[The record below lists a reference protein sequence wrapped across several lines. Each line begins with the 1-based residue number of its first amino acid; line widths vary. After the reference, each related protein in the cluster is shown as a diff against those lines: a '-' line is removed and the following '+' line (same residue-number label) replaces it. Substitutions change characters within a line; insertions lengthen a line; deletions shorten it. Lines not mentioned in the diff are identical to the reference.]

1 MEESGSPEGRVELGS
16 REVGKKTRAGFIE
29 AGSHNCQGLK
39 CFQGNGTHCLYQ
51 GLFFQEGG
59 TKWPTGHL
67 WAPVSGA
74 WNAGKGVSQGS

>member
-29 AGSHNCQGLK
+29 AGSRNCQGLK

-51 GLFFQEGG
+51 GLFSKKEELSGQLGIFGLLCQEPGM
-59 TKWPTGHL
+59 
-67 WAPVSGA
+67 
-74 WNAGKGVSQGS
+74 